1 MLSLLFLSAVA
12 FLLCLALTPVFRLGC
27 LRLGLVDQP
36 DRVRKLHTRAV
47 PRVGGI
53 PLAIAY
59 VGAFGLLLATPLS
72 GGAIVGEHLSAA
84 LRLLPAACVVFAT
97 GLCDDLWN
105 VRPWQKLGGQIA
117 AALLAWAGGVQVSS
131 VAGWALPD
139 WLSLPLTLIWLA
151 GCANAFNLIDGIDG
165 LAAGIGFF
173 ATLTMLAAALLHGSL
188 SLALATAPLA
198 GALLA
203 FLRYNFNP
211 ASIFLGDSGSL
222 LIGFLLGC
230 YGALWSQKS
239 ATALGMTA
247 PLMVL
252 AIPILDVLLAICRRF
267 LRGLPIFGADRGHIH
282 HRLLDR
288 GLSPRRAALV
298 LYALCGMGAALS
310 LLASLADN
318 RFSGLILVIFC
329 LGAWWG
335 VRKLGYVE
343 FAAAHRVLWGGAW
356 RRLLTEQ
363 IHLTQLSES
372 IRAART
378 PFECWQALRDAA
390 PGLGV
395 VKLRLYLAG
404 ETFGA
409 PEAPGQNLPHLR
421 IPVRER
427 EWVDCW
433 FRHEDANLPLGLAM
447 SSQVI
452 SRELRSR
459 AEQLLPS
466 FAPDP
471 QVAALGRRLA
481 ELEEQR
487 RSRTE
492 EGPGTTAPPKL
503 GEPAVGFSGAD

>member
-1 MLSLLFLSAVA
+1 MFSLLFLSSAA
-12 FLLCLALTPVFRLGC
+12 FLLCLALTPLFRVC
-27 LRLGLVDQP
+27 CTRLGLVDQP
-36 DRVRKLHTRAV
+36 DRLRKLHARAV

-59 VGAFGLLLATPLS
+59 VGAFGLLFATPLS
-72 GGAIVGEHLSAA
+72 GGALVGEHLSAV
-84 LRLLPAACVVFAT
+84 LKLLPAACVVFLT

-117 AALLAWAGGVQVSS
+117 AALLAWAGGVQVNS
-131 VAGWALPD
+131 VAGWVLPD
-139 WLSLPLTLIWLA
+139 WLSLPLTVLWLA

-165 LAAGIGFF
+165 LAAGIGLF
-173 ATLTMLAAALLHGSL
+173 ATLTMLAAALLHGSFA
-188 SLALATAPLA
+188 LALATAPLA

-247 PLMVL
+247 PLMAL
-252 AIPILDVLLAICRRF
+252 AIPILDVLLAVCRRF
-267 LRGLPIFGADRGHIH
+267 LRGLPIFAADRGHIH

-298 LYALCGMGAALS
+298 LYALCGVGATLS
-310 LLASLADN
+310 LLASLLDN
-318 RFSGLILVIFC
+318 RFTGLILVVFC
-329 LGAWWG
+329 LAAWRG
-335 VRKLGYVE
+335 VRSLGYVE
-343 FAAAHRVLWGGAW
+343 FAAAGRVLWGGAL

-363 IHLTQLSES
+363 IQLAHLRES

-378 PFECWQALRDAA
+378 PFECWQAMRNAA

-395 VKLRLYLAG
+395 VQVRLHLAG
-404 ETFGA
+404 ETFGE
-409 PEAPGQNLPHLR
+409 PEAPVQALSQLR
-421 IPVRER
+421 IPVREG

-433 FRHEDANLPLGLAM
+433 FRQEDANPPLVLAM
-447 SSQVI
+447 FSQVV
-452 SRELRSR
+452 SQELRAR
-459 AEQLLPS
+459 AAHMLPS

-481 ELEEQR
+481 ELEAQR
-487 RSRTE
+487 KRQDASGRK
-492 EGPGTTAPPKL
+492 PPSKL
-503 GEPAVGFSGAD
+503 GEPAVGLSGAE